1 MLVTPYAGATSA
13 VTHSQRWRR
22 GIVVA
27 LDPTGISVGVR
38 MPMNFIGRT
47 SPVDQLKAS
56 MDVSSQRVRAI
67 ADRVARASTGEP
79 VFSLS
84 LTAGAV
90 ANPTLGPVDVESEM
104 VNLADEQ
111 LRYEAAAKL
120 LEKTY
125 AGLRA
130 SLQER

>member
-1 MLVTPYAGATSA
+1 
-13 VTHSQRWRR
+13 
-22 GIVVA
+22 
-27 LDPTGISVGVR
+27 
-38 MPMNFIGRT
+38 MNFIGRT

-67 ADRVARASTGEP
+67 ADRVARASTGQP
-79 VFSLS
+79 VFSLPQADG
-84 LTAGAV
+84 TV
-90 ANPTLGPVDVESEM
+90 ENPTLGAVDVESEM

>member
-1 MLVTPYAGATSA
+1 
-13 VTHSQRWRR
+13 
-22 GIVVA
+22 
-27 LDPTGISVGVR
+27 

-84 LTAGAV
+84 LSLADGAV